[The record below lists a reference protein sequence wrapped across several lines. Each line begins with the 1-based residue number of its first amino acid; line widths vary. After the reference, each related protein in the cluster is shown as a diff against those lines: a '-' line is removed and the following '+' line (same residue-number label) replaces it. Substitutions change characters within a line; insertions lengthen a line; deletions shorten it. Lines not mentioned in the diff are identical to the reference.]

1 MKMAFNAD
9 QFKKKKKR
17 AVDPNAPPRPNL
29 LSQDKKLR
37 ETTEAFGK
45 LHDLVAKQQAALDD
59 LQSKYNRMQQSVD
72 QLINYLR
79 KNKWV
84 QV

>member
-1 MKMAFNAD
+1 MKMAFNPL
-9 QFKKKKKR
+9 QFKQKKKR

-45 LHDLVAKQQAALDD
+45 LHDLVYRQAEEIESLK
-59 LQSKYNRMQQSVD
+59 SKYISIQQSME
-72 QLINYLR
+72 QLINYVR
-79 KNKWV
+79 NKK
-84 QV
+84 

>member
-1 MKMAFNAD
+1 MAFD
-9 QFKKKKKR
+9 PRQFKQKKKR

-45 LHDLVAKQQAALDD
+45 LHEVVSRQAEEIASLKAKYT
-59 LQSKYNRMQQSVD
+59 SMQQSVE
-72 QLINYLR
+72 QLINYVR
-79 KNKWV
+79 NKR
-84 QV
+84 

>member
-1 MKMAFNAD
+1 MFNPL

-17 AVDPNAPPRPNL
+17 AVNPDAPPRPNL

-37 ETTEAFGK
+37 ETTQAFAK

-72 QLINYLR
+72 QILNFLR
-79 KNKWV
+79 KGR
-84 QV
+84 

>member
-1 MKMAFNAD
+1 MAFNAD

-17 AVDPNAPPRPNL
+17 VVNPDAPPRPNL

-79 KNKWV
+79 KSK
-84 QV
+84 

>member
-1 MKMAFNAD
+1 MQMAFNAD

-17 AVDPNAPPRPNL
+17 AVNPDAPPRPNL

-72 QLINYLR
+72 QLINHLR
-79 KNKWV
+79 KNK
-84 QV
+84 

>member
-1 MKMAFNAD
+1 MFNPL

-17 AVDPNAPPRPNL
+17 AVNPDAPPRPNL

-45 LHDLVAKQQAALDD
+45 LHDLVARQQAAIDD

-72 QLINYLR
+72 QILNYLR
-79 KNKWV
+79 KGR
-84 QV
+84 

>member
-1 MKMAFNAD
+1 MKMAFNPT
-9 QFKKKKKR
+9 QFKQKKKR
-17 AVDPNAPPRPNL
+17 PVDPNAPPRPNL

-59 LQSKYNRMQQSVD
+59 LQSKYNRMQQSVE
-72 QLINYLR
+72 QLINFVR
-79 KNKWV
+79 KNK
-84 QV
+84 

>member
-1 MKMAFNAD
+1 MFNPL

-17 AVDPNAPPRPNL
+17 AVNPDAPPRPNL

-72 QLINYLR
+72 QLINHLR
-79 KNKWV
+79 KGR
-84 QV
+84 

>member
-1 MKMAFNAD
+1 MAFNPQ
-9 QFKKKKKR
+9 QFKQKKKR

-45 LHDLVAKQQAALDD
+45 LQELVIRQQSIIDD
-59 LQSKYNRMQQSVD
+59 LQNKYSRMQQSVE
-72 QLINYLR
+72 QLINFVR
-79 KNKWV
+79 KNK
-84 QV
+84 

>member
-1 MKMAFNAD
+1 MAFNAD

-17 AVDPNAPPRPNL
+17 AINPDAPPRPNL

-45 LHDLVAKQQAALDD
+45 LHDLVAKQQATLDD

-79 KNKWV
+79 KNK
-84 QV
+84 

>member
-1 MKMAFNAD
+1 M
-9 QFKKKKKR
+9 FKQKKKR

-45 LHDLVAKQQAALDD
+45 LHDMVARQQSTIDD
-59 LQSKYNRMQQSVD
+59 LQAKYNRMQQAVD
-72 QLINYLR
+72 QLVSLVR
-79 KNKWV
+79 SKS
-84 QV
+84 

>member
-1 MKMAFNAD
+1 MFNPL

-17 AVDPNAPPRPNL
+17 AVNPDAPPRPNL

-45 LHDLVAKQQAALDD
+45 LHDLVARQQAALDE
-59 LQSKYNRMQQSVD
+59 LQSKYIRMQQSVD
-72 QLINYLR
+72 QILNFLR
-79 KNKWV
+79 KGR
-84 QV
+84 